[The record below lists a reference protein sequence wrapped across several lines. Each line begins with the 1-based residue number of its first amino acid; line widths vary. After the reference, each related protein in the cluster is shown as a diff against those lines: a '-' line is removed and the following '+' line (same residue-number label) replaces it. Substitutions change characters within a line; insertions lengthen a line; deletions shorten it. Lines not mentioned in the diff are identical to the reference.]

1 MSSTNPLL
9 QKSHLPQF
17 NKIKPY
23 HIKPA
28 ILHLLQHNRTTLTLL
43 LNQPKF
49 TWENLMTPMA
59 VMHEELDHTWS
70 TIRHLHAV
78 VNSPALRKIYNT
90 LLPKINEYFAQL
102 KHNPRLYQTIK
113 TLQHNSRLNQI
124 QRKILNDYARD
135 FRLHGIELK
144 NSEKKRLLL
153 LQNKLITL
161 TAKFANN
168 VLDATAHWN
177 YLAQHDE
184 IAGIPAHDLAL
195 AKNQARLH
203 KKTGWLFTLDAPSYL
218 AVITYATNRKLRQ
231 KIYTA
236 YVTRASELGSTKH
249 NNHQVIQHILKT
261 RLQIAKFLGFANYAA
276 LSLTTKM
283 LKKPATALTFLNRLA
298 RATLKQANQEY
309 TELHQFALKLDG
321 IKKLQPWDIAYYSEK
336 LRQTKYKIAQ
346 KELRVYFPIDQV
358 FSGMFAIAKR
368 LFGVT
373 LKEQKKFARWHRD
386 VRLFKIYNPSKKL
399 LGELYADLY
408 ARKNKQSGAWMDR
421 CRNRMRLNDKT
432 LQLPVAYLTC
442 NFTPPLKQQAL
453 LTHEEVITLFHE
465 FGHCLQHLLTQIDYP
480 EVSGINGIPY
490 DAIELAS
497 QLMEN
502 WCWEK
507 AGLKLLSRHYKNHQ
521 PLPNILAQRLCA
533 SQKFQIGIRTSRQLE
548 FALFDLILHLEFNP
562 KIKNQVQKILA
573 AVRHKIRIIPV
584 APFDRMPYSFL
595 HIFADDYAAGYYSYK
610 WSEVL
615 ALDIFAYF
623 KAHGILDRT
632 TGKKFLHTFLERGG
646 SIDPMELFIAF
657 RGRKPQVKSLLK
669 HCGLVKKEILNFKF

>member
-1 MSSTNPLL
+1 MPTANPLL
-9 QKSHLPQF
+9 QKNHLPQF

-90 LLPKINEYFAQL
+90 LLPKINEYFTQL

-261 RLQIAKFLGFANYAA
+261 RLQIAKLLGFANYAA

-283 LKKPATALTFLNRLA
+283 LKKPATALTFLNRLVRAASKKA
-298 RATLKQANQEY
+298 RQEY
-309 TELHQFALKLDG
+309 AELSNFAYKHDS
-321 IKKLQPWDIAYYSEK
+321 IKNLQPWDITYYSEK
-336 LRQTKYKIAQ
+336 LRQQKYKISQ
-346 KELRVYFPIDQV
+346 EELRAYFPIDHV
-358 FSGMFAIAKR
+358 FAGMFVVAQR
-368 LFGVT
+368 LFGIT
-373 LKEQKKFARWHRD
+373 IKEQKKFERWHHD
-386 VRLFKIYNPSKKL
+386 VRLFKIYSQSKKL

-408 ARKNKQSGAWMDR
+408 ARPNKQSGAWMEH
-421 CRNRMRLNDKT
+421 CRNRMRLNAHT
-432 LQLPVAYLTC
+432 VQTPVAYLNC
-442 NFTPPLKQQAL
+442 NFTPPLNQQAL
-453 LTHEEVITLFHE
+453 LTHDEIITLFHE
-465 FGHCLQHLLTQIDYP
+465 FGHCLHHLLTQVDYP
-480 EVSGINGIPY
+480 EVSGINGVPY
-490 DAIELAS
+490 DAVEVPS

-507 AGLKLLSRHYKNHQ
+507 AGLKLLSHHYQTHKKLPDVRCRQLYTSKN
-521 PLPNILAQRLCA
+521 
-533 SQKFQIGIRTSRQLE
+533 FQTGLRTLRQLE

-562 KIKNQVQKILA
+562 KIKNQVQKILNQVRSKVRVTQA
-573 AVRHKIRIIPV
+573 AS
-584 APFDRMPYSFL
+584 FDRMQNSFL

-669 HCGLVKKEILNFKF
+669 HCGLVKKEILNFEC